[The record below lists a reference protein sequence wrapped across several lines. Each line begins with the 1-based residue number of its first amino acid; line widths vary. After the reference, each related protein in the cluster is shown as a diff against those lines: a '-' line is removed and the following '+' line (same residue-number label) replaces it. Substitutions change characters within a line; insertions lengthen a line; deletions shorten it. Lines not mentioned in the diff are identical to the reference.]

1 MVRALAI
8 VAVIA
13 AFIPVVARAETLRGS
28 TLAALAEAVAGK
40 AKPGDVVEL
49 APGNYFL
56 DRPTIEVLCSGTP
69 EAPITI
75 RGVRDDDGKRPII
88 DASKVNVL
96 HGIITLPPKTHDV
109 IVEGLELCNAEG
121 GGHEGEAFI
130 LNAATFYLQG
140 SNLTVR
146 DCNCHHSQNG
156 MFATHE
162 ADFVLIEN
170 CELGY
175 NGRKPGLGTPSRT
188 HSFYFNALHQMVKNC
203 YFHHSTDGEHFKSR
217 GGNNIFAFN
226 WVDEELA
233 YSLGVDSGNAQNTLW
248 LGNLAMKRTYEGIF
262 QGRLLGVGDGTGV
275 ARGTLVALN
284 NTFVTVFPRDLY
296 LFTFSSATTEVILL
310 NNVFAGP
317 GETFLE
323 KNGSGAISGTGN
335 WIADAAKGVP
345 DTLGKTIRGADPG
358 FTDAKELDFHPKATS
373 PLNDAG
379 ISPEE
384 YAKAV
389 RIVTQYSRDGEKGK
403 ASPTW
408 LKALEEIERPAPA
421 YEPIKKAP
429 GFHPRDPRDPRKP
442 NKESETIHIGA
453 FEPADAQ

>member
-13 AFIPVVARAETLRGS
+13 WFITVAAHAETFRVNS
-28 TLAALAEAVAGK
+28 LAALAEAVREK
-40 AKPGDVVEL
+40 LKPGDVVEL
-49 APGNYFL
+49 APGTYYL
-56 DRPTIEVLCSGTP
+56 DRPTIEVLRSGTP

-75 RGVRDDDGKRPII
+75 RGVRGDGKRPII

-96 HGIITLPPKTHDV
+96 HGIITLPPQTHDV

-156 MFATHE
+156 MFATRE
-162 ADFVLIEN
+162 ADYVLIEN

-175 NGRKPGLGTPSRT
+175 NGRKPGLGAPHRT
-188 HSFYFNALHQMVKNC
+188 HSFYFNALHQMVKNS

-233 YSLGVDSGNAQNTLW
+233 YSLGVDSGNAFNTLW
-248 LGNLAMKRTYEGIF
+248 LGNLVMKRTYEGIS

-284 NTFVTVFPRDLY
+284 NTFITVFPRDLY

-335 WIADAAKGVP
+335 WIADAAKGAP
-345 DTLGKTIRGADPG
+345 DSLLKTMRGTEAG
-358 FTDAKELDFHPKATS
+358 FADAKALDFRPRASS
-373 PLNDAG
+373 PLVDAG

-384 YAKAV
+384 YAKAI
-389 RIVTQYSRDGEKGK
+389 RIVTQHSRDGEKGK
-403 ASPTW
+403 ASPMW
-408 LKALEEIERPAPA
+408 LKALEEIEKPSPA
-421 YEPIKKAP
+421 YEPIKKQP
-429 GFHPRDPRDPRKP
+429 EFHPRRVSGTADV
-442 NKESETIHIGA
+442 GA
-453 FEPADAQ
+453 FESGDAN

>member
-1 MVRALAI
+1 MVRAMAV
-8 VAVIA
+8 VAVIVWL
-13 AFIPVVARAETLRGS
+13 IPVVTHAETLRVD
-28 TLAALAEAVAGK
+28 TLAALAEAVGEK
-40 AKPGDVVEL
+40 ANPGDVIEL
-49 APGNYFL
+49 VPGNYFL
-56 DRPTIEVLCSGTP
+56 DRPTIEVLRSGTP

-75 RGVRDDDGKRPII
+75 RGVRSGDGERVKRPVI
-88 DASKVNVL
+88 DASKVNVR
-96 HGIITLPPKTHDV
+96 HGIITLPPQTHDV

-175 NGRKPGLGTPSRT
+175 NGRKPGLGTPYRT
-188 HSFYFNALHQMVKNC
+188 HSFYFNARHQMVKNC

-217 GGNNIFAFN
+217 GDNNIFAFN

-248 LGNLAMKRTYEGIF
+248 LGNMVMKRTNEGMS

-296 LFTFSSATTEVILL
+296 LFTYKSATTEVILL

-317 GETFLE
+317 GETFME
-323 KNGSGAISGTGN
+323 KTGSGSITGTSN
-335 WIADAAKGVP
+335 WIADPAKGVP
-345 DTLGKTIRGADPG
+345 DTLSKTIRGTDPG
-358 FTDAKELDFHPKATS
+358 FTDAKALDFRPKAGS

-384 YAKAV
+384 YAKAI
-389 RIVTQYSRDGEKGK
+389 RLVTQYSRDSEKGK
-403 ASPTW
+403 ASAMW
-408 LKALEEIERPAPA
+408 LKALEEIEKPAPA
-421 YEPIKKAP
+421 YEPVKRAA
-429 GFHPRDPRDPRKP
+429 GFHPRKA
-442 NKESETIHIGA
+442 SATIHIGA
-453 FEPADAQ
+453 YEAADAQ